1 MSRQW
6 NALGATHRFLQ
17 RHLPCG
23 GFAIDATA
31 GNGGD
36 TLMLCETVGKTGRV
50 LAFDIQPQAVENTR
64 KLLAENGWTENAQV
78 VLDSHADMDRYV
90 QPESADCVVFN
101 FGWLPGGDHNLFTRK
116 ESSITA
122 IEKGLACLKPGGIM
136 SLCIYYGR
144 NNGYEERDAI
154 LDYVRCLDHRKYT
167 VMVVEFANRINDPP
181 IPVFIV
187 KEG

>member
-6 NALGATHRFLQ
+6 NALGVSHRFIKQ
-17 RHLPCG
+17 HLPKG

-36 TLMLCETVGKTGRV
+36 TLMLCEMVGTEGRV
-50 LAFDIQPQAVENTR
+50 LAMDIQQQAVENTQ
-64 KLLAENGWTENAQV
+64 KLLTESGWASVARV
-78 VLDSHADMDRYV
+78 VQDSHARMEQYA

-101 FGWLPGGDHNLFTRK
+101 FGWLPGGDHNIFTRK
-116 ESSITA
+116 ESSLEA
-122 IEKGLACLKPGGIM
+122 IEQGLTCLKPGGIM
-136 SLCIYYGR
+136 SLCVYYGR

-154 LDYVRCLDHRKYT
+154 LAYVRGLDHRHYT
-167 VMVVEFANRINDPP
+167 VMVVDFANRINDPP